1 MSDFPKCCTFVSPLY
16 GWLNRP
22 LLIIVHGQ
30 CLWTIR
36 GSLWAMCCKI
46 TGWPSVYISSSK
58 GNTTRQLLSGAC
70 RFTNTIASI
79 AFLNGVATC
88 HSLNGWCRFVV
99 YTSPRVIP
107 WMGDVASL
115 SLFLGLIYIYIGIFS
130 LLPLTSLK
138 ISFLPT
144 RPRSSSSFLLSFQVF
159 PLPS

>member
-1 MSDFPKCCTFVSPLY
+1 MSDFPKCCTFVRPLY

-30 CLWTIR
+30 CLWTIH

-46 TGWPSVYISSSK
+46 TGWSSLYISSSK
-58 GNTTRQLLSGAC
+58 GNTTRQLLSGAR

-79 AFLNGVATC
+79 AFLNSVATC

-107 WMGDVASL
+107 WVGDVTSL
-115 SLFLGLIYIYIGIFS
+115 SPLLGPIYIGTFF
-130 LLPLTSLK
+130 LLPLTSLI

-144 RPRSSSSFLLSFQVF
+144 RPRASSSFLPSFQVF